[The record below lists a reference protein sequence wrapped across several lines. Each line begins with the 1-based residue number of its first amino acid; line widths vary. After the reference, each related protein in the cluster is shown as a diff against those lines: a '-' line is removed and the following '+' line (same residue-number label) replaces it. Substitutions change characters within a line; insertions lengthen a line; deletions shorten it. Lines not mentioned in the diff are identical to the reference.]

1 MVRLADDLTM
11 LTTPDHFSLAPLAAK
26 HRKSVLV
33 VDDTGDPAP
42 DRLRLLD
49 LTVVLVL
56 VRP

>member
-1 MVRLADDLTM
+1 M